1 MTWGELKMVTLQKIF
16 AITGDKI
23 VTDDTTNPYIKSMPQ
38 VANEALQ
45 QLTLNGRRIC
55 KSTEITRTAEE
66 AASAGY
72 GYLKIDLYDA
82 VSRFYSLR
90 SEGIF
95 YTDENGNLSSDTDYK
110 IRGGHY
116 LYLPANKAGT
126 WEIWYDAYPK
136 HITSETPDTEE
147 VDTDPECAVIMPLY
161 MASQLYKDDDI
172 SMATVWRNEFETA
185 LERIINN
192 EKNRVETSESFRCTT
207 GWW

>member
-1 MTWGELKMVTLQKIF
+1 MVTLQKIF
-16 AITGDKI
+16 AITGDTI
-23 VTDDTTNPYIKSMPQ
+23 VMDDTTNPYLKSMPQ

-55 KSTEITRTAEE
+55 KSAEYTRTKEE
-66 AASAGY
+66 AQSGGY
-72 GYLKIDLYDA
+72 GYLKLDLEDIA
-82 VSRFYSLR
+82 PNFYSLR
-90 SEGIF
+90 AEGIF
-95 YTDENGNLSSDTDYK
+95 YTDADGNQTPDADSK
-110 IRGGHY
+110 VRGGHY

-136 HITSETPDTEE
+136 TISASTPDTEE
-147 VDTDPECAVIMPLY
+147 VDAEPECAVIMPLY

-185 LERIINN
+185 LERIATG
-192 EKNRVETSESFRCTT
+192 ESRRVETSESFRCTT